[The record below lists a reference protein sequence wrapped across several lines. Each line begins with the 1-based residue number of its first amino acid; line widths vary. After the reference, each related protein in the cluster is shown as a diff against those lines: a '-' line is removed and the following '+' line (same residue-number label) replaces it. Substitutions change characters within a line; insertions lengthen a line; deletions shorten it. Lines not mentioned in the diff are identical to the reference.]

1 MDGWHKQCPIRD
13 NTYASASLLFLESIC
28 HLLRTAVIISPFSPT
43 PLPVANFFR
52 VVGGKTIILE
62 IPDEKG
68 CILLLL
74 LARPNGRFFRTV
86 RRHSSLCTQ
95 EPFLLACALGLHL

>member
-62 IPDEKG
+62 IPDEKRMYFTTPPSSPKWT
-68 CILLLL
+68 IF
-74 LARPNGRFFRTV
+74 PNR
-86 RRHSSLCTQ
+86 
-95 EPFLLACALGLHL
+95 EKA